1 MTVTTRHPGVVRV
14 GGRLMV
20 VDPFAER
27 GELTE
32 GQQRGHQLRRRI
44 TLLLGAFLLL
54 TGFVVGATVG
64 VVVEWSLVHDGRS
77 SVSLPGFDPEWA
89 PGLDVVGALLG
100 AILVAVL
107 LLVSA
112 ERRNRRRRLDGG
124 HQPSRWI
131 DPLNDHLIG
140 LSDDLPWT
148 SLWTLTRMYATA
160 ERLQRE
166 LVERSAALG
175 EVGSDA
181 QCDLVEARF
190 AADDARDALEKTATL
205 MGVIVPEGPLPDA
218 QAILADSARLRARRK
233 TS

>member
-1 MTVTTRHPGVVRV
+1 
-14 GGRLMV
+14 MV

-32 GQQRGHQLRRRI
+32 GQQRVHQLRRRI
-44 TLLLGAFLLL
+44 TVLLGAFLVLA
-54 TGFVVGATVG
+54 GFTAGATVG
-64 VVVEWSLVHDGRS
+64 VLVEWWLVPDERRT
-77 SVSLPGFDPEWA
+77 VSLPGFDPEWV
-89 PGLDVVGALLG
+89 PGFDVVGALFG

-107 LLVSA
+107 LLVWA
-112 ERRNRRRRLDGG
+112 ERRKSRRRLDGG

-166 LVERSAALG
+166 LVERSGTRG
-175 EVGSDA
+175 EVGSDDP
-181 QCDLVEARF
+181 CDLVEARL
-190 AADDARDALEKTATL
+190 AADDARDALEKTARIV
-205 MGVIVPEGPLPDA
+205 GVIVPEGPLPDA
-218 QAILADSARLRARRK
+218 QAILAGDARLRARRK